1 MSLSRKTPLPADG
14 GNVVNLAPLAER
26 ITAKQ
31 RTYERLSQE
40 AWEALD
46 VTTAIRYRGMA
57 EAYRD
62 VVGNDL
68 PRFVRDTAGGE
79 RS

>member
-1 MSLSRKTPLPADG
+1 
-14 GNVVNLAPLAER
+14 VNLAPLAAQ

-31 RTYERLSQE
+31 RTYERLARE
-40 AWEALD
+40 AWETLD
-46 VTTAIRYRGMA
+46 VATAVRYRGMA

-68 PRFVRDTAGGE
+68 PQFVRDTAGGE